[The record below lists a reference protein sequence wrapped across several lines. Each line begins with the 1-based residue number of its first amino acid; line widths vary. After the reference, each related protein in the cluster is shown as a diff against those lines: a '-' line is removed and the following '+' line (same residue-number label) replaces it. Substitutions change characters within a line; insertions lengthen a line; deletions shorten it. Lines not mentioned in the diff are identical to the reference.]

1 MFVLR
6 RISGEGIEMNKVIG
20 DGYTVIDRESTVE
33 DFKKVFEHY
42 FEKRQIADLDSES
55 DFDTKNCYAFVTNDS
70 FIQPLYKN
78 QQNYIMS
85 ENGKTF
91 SNLTYR

>member
-6 RISGEGIEMNKVIG
+6 RISGERIEMNKVIG
-20 DGYTVIDRESTVE
+20 DGYTVIDRESNAE
-33 DFKKVFEHY
+33 DFKKAFEHY

-55 DFDTKNCYAFVTNDS
+55 DSDTKNCYAFVTNDS

-91 SNLTYR
+91 SNLTYK

>member
-6 RISGEGIEMNKVIG
+6 RISGERIEMNKVIG
-20 DGYTVIDRESTVE
+20 DGYTVIDRESNYE
-33 DFKKVFEHY
+33 EFKRVFEHY
-42 FEKRQIADLDSES
+42 FEKRCFANLDPEGDS
-55 DFDTKNCYAFVTNDS
+55 DTKNCYAFVTNDS
-70 FIQPLYKN
+70 IIQPLYKN